1 LLLEIP
7 EDIPE
12 QQEYNIFSKKDSTKS
27 QKQILRKESIKKKQ
41 YLTLDTDAI
50 EERSKYNRSGSKRAD
65 KCMSKTFQNL
75 KTPEHI
81 MGRYLDAQMRLK
93 MSHKKG
99 NVLRL
104 EINIMSPKYDAG
116 GAPVIPEEE
125 EEDEEDANPHS
136 AHFNIHLLDEDYLN
150 AQPYLGE

>member
-1 LLLEIP
+1 
-7 EDIPE
+7 
-12 QQEYNIFSKKDSTKS
+12 
-27 QKQILRKESIKKKQ
+27 
-41 YLTLDTDAI
+41 
-50 EERSKYNRSGSKRAD
+50 
-65 KCMSKTFQNL
+65 
-75 KTPEHI
+75 
-81 MGRYLDAQMRLK
+81 MGRYLDAQVRLK